1 MKQKKVLSRKYFWFL
16 AVVIITGVLPLII
29 YPFTTCYAVKDVY
42 ISGNYNP
49 LYLFHDN
56 YLFSSTAT
64 FVDNLFFLT
73 GIFPVLILLYVSI
86 AKFIISLYMMRL
98 RVMLSYIIPI
108 ILAAVFAYL
117 QMEHFEWVLFT

>member
-1 MKQKKVLSRKYFWFL
+1 MKQKKVLSKNYFWFL
-16 AVVIITGVLPLII
+16 AVVIIVGVLPLIL

-42 ISGNYNP
+42 MSGNYSP

-56 YLFSSTAT
+56 YLFSSEAT

-73 GIFPVLILLYVSI
+73 GIFPVFILLYVSVAI
-86 AKFIISLYMMRL
+86 FIISLCRMRL
-98 RVMLSYIIPI
+98 RVMLSYIIPV

-117 QMEHFEWVLFT
+117 QMKHLEWVLA